1 LWCEMHIC
9 MSVVKYFV
17 YPLLSTD
24 AIQYLKKVLTSTRTT
39 LVEYSLILVF
49 WLTDYQLVNDFLD
62 WQMLD
67 LTPNKAEISARAHSV
82 IDKFAERGLR
92 SLGVARQ
99 ASTLDAPCCSQP
111 NED

>member
-1 LWCEMHIC
+1 
-9 MSVVKYFV
+9 V

-62 WQMLD
+62 WQILD

-99 ASTLDAPCCSQP
+99 ASTLDAPCCSRP